1 MRVKKGGVRTVSGY
15 IYGYARVSTQHQDL
29 NRQLD
34 LLAEQNCNEI
44 LTEKMTGTKSNRP
57 ELNRLKDK
65 LRPGDTVVVE
75 SFSRLGR
82 STRDLIDLVTYFE
95 EQDVKLVSLKENFD
109 TTTPQGRLMMTVF
122 QAFSQFERDLIVER
136 TKEGLQSGR
145 ARGRIGGRPRVNKR
159 DIERAV
165 KLYESKAYSGKEI
178 TEMTGISKATLYRY
192 IKSKKK

>member
-1 MRVKKGGVRTVSGY
+1 MSGY

-34 LLAEQNCNEI
+34 LLAKQNCNEI

-82 STRDLIDLVTYFE
+82 STKDLIDLVTYFE

-122 QAFSQFERDLIVER
+122 QAFS
-136 TKEGLQSGR
+136 
-145 ARGRIGGRPRVNKR
+145 
-159 DIERAV
+159 
-165 KLYESKAYSGKEI
+165 
-178 TEMTGISKATLYRY
+178 
-192 IKSKKK
+192 